1 MVRPFLFSRGNW
13 GRIAGL
19 MRTLI
24 DRIGQL
30 LVVPAGPVR
39 GPDMD
44 RVPVL
49 RDAAL
54 VIEGERI
61 AWFGERADTPGG
73 EYEHR
78 IDAQGGAVLPGFV
91 DCHTHLV
98 FAGAR
103 EGEFVQ
109 RIRGKSYIEILEA
122 GGGIHVTVEAVRA
135 ASEEQLLAGAL
146 ARLRRMLA
154 LGTTTAEVKSGYGLR
169 PEDELKML
177 RVARRLR
184 GMQAVELVGTYLAAH
199 TIPKEY
205 AGRADEYLDA
215 MLADSILETLY
226 SGDLAEFADVFC
238 ERGAFD
244 LAQAERFLTEC
255 GRHGLRA
262 KLHADQITNTGA
274 TKLGVRL
281 GAVSVDH
288 LEEADE
294 SAIAALAGSET
305 IPVLLP
311 GCTYFLNGKPPAAR
325 RMIEAG
331 LPVALATDCNP
342 GSSMIESMPLII
354 SIACTR
360 LRMTPMEAIVAA
372 TANAA
377 AAIGRANRIGAIAVG
392 HQADLLIL
400 DRPSADFIAYETG
413 RNPVRMVIKRGR
425 AAWTA

>member
-1 MVRPFLFSRGNW
+1 
-13 GRIAGL
+13 

-24 DRIGQL
+24 DGIGQL
-30 LVVPAGPVR
+30 VAVPAGPVR
-39 GPDMD
+39 GGEMD
-44 RVPVL
+44 RVPVI
-49 RDAAL
+49 REAAL

-61 AWFGERADTPGG
+61 AWIGERANAPRG

-78 IDAQGGAVLPGFV
+78 IDARGGAVVPGFV

-98 FAGAR
+98 FAGSR

-109 RIRGKSYIEILEA
+109 RIRGKTYLEILEA

-135 ASEEQLLAGAL
+135 ASEEELSVAAL
-146 ARLRRMLA
+146 GRLRRMLA
-154 LGTTTAEVKSGYGLR
+154 WGTTTAEVKSGYGLR

-184 GMQAVELVGTYLAAH
+184 GMQAIELVGTYLAAH

-205 AGRADEYLDA
+205 AGRADAYLDA

-244 LAQAERFLTEC
+244 AAQSERFLREC
-255 GRHGLRA
+255 ARHGLRS
-262 KLHADQITNTGA
+262 KLHADQITNSGA
-274 TKLGVRL
+274 TALGVKL

-294 SAIAALAGSET
+294 AAIAALAGSET

-311 GCTYFLNGKPPAAR
+311 GCTFFLNGKPPAAR
-325 RMIEAG
+325 RMISAG

-342 GSSMIESMPLII
+342 GSSMIETMPLVI
-354 SIACTR
+354 SIACTM

-377 AAIGRANRIGAIAVG
+377 AAIGRADRIGAVVVG
-392 HQADLLIL
+392 HQADLLVL
-400 DRPSADFIAYETG
+400 HRGSSDFVGYEVG

-425 AAWTA
+425 VAWTE

>member
-1 MVRPFLFSRGNW
+1 
-13 GRIAGL
+13 

-24 DRIGQL
+24 DGIGQL
-30 LVVPAGPVR
+30 VVVPPGPVR
-39 GPDMD
+39 GAQMD
-44 RVPVL
+44 RVPTV
-49 RDAAL
+49 RNAAL

-61 AWFGERADTPGG
+61 AWFGARG
-73 EYEHR
+73 EAPRETVEHR
-78 IDAQGGAVLPGFV
+78 IDAGGGAVVPGFV

-98 FAGAR
+98 FAGSR

-109 RIRGKSYIEILEA
+109 RIRGKTYLEILEA
-122 GGGIHVTVEAVRA
+122 GGGIHATVEAVRG
-135 ASEEQLLAGAL
+135 ASEQELTDLAL

-154 LGTTTAEVKSGYGLR
+154 TGTTTAEVKSGYGLR

-184 GMQAVELVGTYLAAH
+184 DMQAIELVGTYLAAH

-205 AGRADEYLDA
+205 TGQADAYLDA

-226 SGDLAEFADVFC
+226 SGELAEFADVFC

-244 LAQAERFLTEC
+244 LAQAERFLREC

-262 KLHADQITNTGA
+262 KLHADQITNSGA
-274 TKLGVRL
+274 TRLGVKL

-294 SAIAALAGSET
+294 ASIAALAGSET

-311 GCTYFLNGKPPAAR
+311 GCIFFLNGKPPAAR
-325 RMIEAG
+325 RMISAG

-342 GSSMIESMPLII
+342 GSSMIESMPLVI
-354 SIACTR
+354 SIACTM
-360 LRMTPMEAIVAA
+360 LRMTPTEAIVGA

-377 AAIGRANRIGAIAVG
+377 AALGRADRIGAVAVG
-392 HQADLLIL
+392 HQADLLVL
-400 DRPSADFIAYETG
+400 HGGSCDLVAYEVG

-425 AAWTA
+425 IAWTA

>member
-1 MVRPFLFSRGNW
+1 
-13 GRIAGL
+13 

-24 DRIGQL
+24 DGIGQL
-30 LVVPAGPVR
+30 VVVPAGPVR
-39 GPDMD
+39 GGEMD
-44 RVPVL
+44 RVPVV

-61 AWFGERADTPGG
+61 TWFGARGG
-73 EYEHR
+73 VPRDAFEHR
-78 IDAQGGAVLPGFV
+78 IDAGGGVLMPGFV

-98 FAGAR
+98 FAGSR

-109 RIRGKSYIEILEA
+109 RIRGKSYLEILEA
-122 GGGIHVTVEAVRA
+122 GGGIHVTVTAVRA
-135 ASEEQLLAGAL
+135 ASEEAL
-146 ARLRRMLA
+146 VEAALGRLRRMLA
-154 LGTTTAEVKSGYGLR
+154 WGTTTAEVKSGYGLR
-169 PEDELKML
+169 PDDELKML

-184 GMQAVELVGTYLAAH
+184 GMQAIELVGTYLAAH
-199 TIPKEY
+199 TIPKEFS
-205 AGRADEYLDA
+205 GRADAYLDE

-244 LAQAERFLTEC
+244 LSQSERFLKEC

-262 KLHADQITNTGA
+262 KLHADQITNSGA
-274 TKLGVRL
+274 AKLGVKL

-288 LEEADE
+288 LEEADA
-294 SAIAALAGSET
+294 SAIEALAGSTT

-311 GCTYFLNGKPPAAR
+311 GCTFFLNGKPAAAR
-325 RMIEAG
+325 RMISAG

-342 GSSMIESMPLII
+342 GSSMIESMPLVI
-354 SIACTR
+354 SIACTM
-360 LRMTPMEAIVAA
+360 LRMTPTEAIVAA

-377 AAIGRANRIGAIAVG
+377 AALGRADRIGAIAVG

-400 DRPSADFIAYETG
+400 HGPSSDIVAYEVG

-425 AAWTA
+425 VVWTE